1 MFIRS
6 IEIDGVEENV
16 TIAHT
21 DHGALATA
29 GTGGRVLFEM
39 QRTEPPESRYAK
51 AYEAAKLI
59 CGRDKSG
66 RPCATNSMIH
76 EVLTELE
83 RVAGC

>member
-6 IEIDGVEENV
+6 IEIDGVEENI

-21 DHGALATA
+21 DHGALAMA
-29 GTGGRVLFEM
+29 GNRVLFEM

-76 EVLTELE
+76 EVLAELE

>member
-29 GTGGRVLFEM
+29 GNRVLFEM